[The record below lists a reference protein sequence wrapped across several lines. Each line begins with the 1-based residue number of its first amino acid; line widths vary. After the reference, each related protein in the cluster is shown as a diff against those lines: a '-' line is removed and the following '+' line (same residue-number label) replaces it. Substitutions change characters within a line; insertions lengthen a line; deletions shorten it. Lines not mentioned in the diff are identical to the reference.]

1 MSAVG
6 AQLRALYPEADAAAL
21 EARLDA
27 SFARPR
33 PARAAAAAPWSERDA
48 LLITY
53 ADTLMAP
60 GERPLRTLARFL
72 EARLADAFSAVHLLP
87 FYPATSDDGFA
98 VSSYREVRPELG
110 DWDDVKRIAE
120 RFDLMA
126 DLVLNHCSRAHPLAR
141 RLFAGDAAAAAWF
154 HVVEPGFDARG
165 VVRPRATPLIAPLP
179 DDPTGRGVW
188 TTFSADQVDFNYA
201 NPEVLLE
208 VVDVLAQ
215 YLAMGARLLRLDAVA
230 YLWKRPGT
238 PCIHLPETHR
248 VVRLLRAL
256 LERHA
261 PGCRLVTETNVPAHE
276 NLSYFGA
283 GDEAHLV
290 YQFALPS
297 LLLQALH
304 RGSSAYLQR
313 WLGDWPA
320 QPPGATFLNF
330 LASHDGIGVRPVE
343 RIVTPR
349 ELDSLLE
356 TMRRCGGRVSTRAL
370 DGGEERPYE
379 INIALFDALRGTW
392 RGGADGLRVARML
405 CAHAVLLSLPGI
417 PAIYIH
423 ALLASPNDEA
433 AVRRTGRA
441 RAINRARLDLA
452 ELERQ
457 LAEEG
462 NPRREVFEG
471 LLRLLRLR
479 RECPA
484 FAPGAALRP
493 LASSSGFLL
502 LLRGGAPEPALLA
515 ACNLTAEPQR
525 LNLDLEPLGG
535 PGALRD
541 LIGAQAL
548 RVRRRQL
555 GLEFAPYQCMWLTRE

>member
-1 MSAVG
+1 MSAVR
-6 AQLRALYPEADAAAL
+6 AHLRALYPDADAAAL

-27 SFARPR
+27 SFAPPR

-53 ADTLMAP
+53 ADTLNAP

-72 EARLADAFSAVHLLP
+72 EERLADAFSAVHLLP

-98 VSSYREVRPELG
+98 VSAYREVRPELG
-110 DWDDVKRIAE
+110 DWDDVRRIAD

-141 RLFAGDAAAAAWF
+141 RLLAGDAAAAAWF
-154 HVVEPGFDARG
+154 HVVDRELDVRG

-179 DDPTGRGVW
+179 GDPAGRGVW
-188 TTFSADQVDFNYA
+188 TTFSADQLDFNYA

-208 VVDVLAQ
+208 MVDVLAQ
-215 YLAMGARLLRLDAVA
+215 YLARGARLLRLDAVA

-261 PGCRLVTETNVPAHE
+261 PGCRLVTETNVPARE

-304 RGSSAYLQR
+304 RGSSAYLRR

-320 QPPGATFLNF
+320 LPPGATFLNF

-343 RIVTPR
+343 GIVTPR
-349 ELDSLLE
+349 ELDGLLA
-356 TMRRCGGRVSTRAL
+356 TMRRFGGRVSTRAL

-379 INIALFDALRGTW
+379 INIALLDALRGTW
-392 RGGADGLRVARML
+392 RGGADGMQVARLL

-423 ALLASPNDEA
+423 ALLATPNDEDA
-433 AVRRTGRA
+433 ARRTGRA
-441 RAINRARLDLA
+441 RAINRARLDLGA
-452 ELERQ
+452 LERQ

-462 NPRREVFEG
+462 NPRREAFEG

-479 RECPA
+479 REQPA
-484 FAPGAALRP
+484 FAPDAALRP

-502 LLRGGAPEPALLA
+502 LRRGGGAAPALLA
-515 ACNLTAEPQR
+515 ACNLTGQPQR

-541 LIGAQAL
+541 LIGGREL
-548 RVRRRQL
+548 RARRGQL
-555 GLEFAPYQCMWLTRE
+555 GLEFAPYQCMWLARA

>member
-1 MSAVG
+1 MSAVREH
-6 AQLRALYPEADAAAL
+6 LRALYPAADAAAL
-21 EARLDA
+21 EARLAA
-27 SFARPR
+27 SFERRR
-33 PARAAAAAPWSERDA
+33 PAHAAGAPWSERDA
-48 LLITY
+48 MLITY
-53 ADTLMAP
+53 ADTLRAP

-72 EARLADAFSAVHLLP
+72 EARLADSFSAVHLLP
-87 FYPATSDDGFA
+87 FFPATSDDGFA

-110 DWDDVKRIAE
+110 DWDDVRRIAA

-126 DLVLNHCSRAHPLAR
+126 DLVLNHCSREHPLAK
-141 RLFAGDAAAAAWF
+141 RLWAGDEEAAAWF
-154 HVVEPGFDARG
+154 HVVDRGLDARG
-165 VVRPRATPLIAPLP
+165 VVRPRATPLLTPLP
-179 DDPTGRGVW
+179 DDPAGRGVW
-188 TTFSADQVDFNYA
+188 TTFSADQIDFNYA

-208 VVDVLAQ
+208 MADVLAQ

-297 LLLQALH
+297 LLLQALY
-304 RGSSAYLQR
+304 RGSSSYLQR
-313 WLGDWPA
+313 WLRDWPEL
-320 QPPGATFLNF
+320 PPGATFLNF

-343 RIVTPR
+343 RIVTPQ
-349 ELDSLLE
+349 ELDGLLA
-356 TMRRCGGRVSTRAL
+356 TMRRFGGRVSTRAL
-370 DGGEERPYE
+370 ADGVEHPYE

-392 RGGADGLRVARML
+392 RGADRLQVARML
-405 CAHAVLLSLPGI
+405 CAHAALLSLPGI

-423 ALLASPNDEA
+423 ALLASPNDED

-441 RAINRARLDLA
+441 RAGNRGRLDLA

-457 LAEEG
+457 LAAPG

-471 LLRLLRLR
+471 LLRLLALR
-479 RECPA
+479 RTRPA
-484 FAPGAALRP
+484 FAPHAAMRP

-502 LLRGGAPEPALLA
+502 LQRGGGSEPALLA

-541 LIGAQAL
+541 LIGAAAL
-548 RVRRRQL
+548 RARRSHL
-555 GLEFAPYQCMWLTRE
+555 SLEFAPYQCMWLVRE

>member
-1 MSAVG
+1 MSAVREH
-6 AQLRALYPEADAAAL
+6 LRALYPAADAAAL
-21 EARLDA
+21 EARLA
-27 SFARPR
+27 ACFERHP
-33 PARAAAAAPWSERDA
+33 PAHAAPAAPWSERDA
-48 LLITY
+48 MLIAY
-53 ADTLMAP
+53 ADTLNAP
-60 GERPLRTLARFL
+60 GERPLRALARFL
-72 EARLADAFSAVHLLP
+72 ETRLADAFSAVHLLP
-87 FYPATSDDGFA
+87 FFPATSDDGYA
-98 VSSYREVRPELG
+98 VSDYRAVRPELG
-110 DWDDVKRIAE
+110 DWDDVRRIAD

-126 DLVLNHCSRAHPLAR
+126 DLVLNHCSREHPLAR
-141 RLFAGDAAAAAWF
+141 RLLAGDAAAAAWF
-154 HVVEPGFDARG
+154 HVVERDLDVRG

-179 DDPTGRGVW
+179 GDPAGRGVW
-188 TTFSADQVDFNYA
+188 TTFSADQLDFNYA

-208 VVDVLAQ
+208 MADVLAQ
-215 YLAMGARLLRLDAVA
+215 YLARGARLLRLDAVA

-261 PGCRLVTETNVPAHE
+261 PGCRLATETNVPARE

-304 RGSSAYLQR
+304 RGSSAHLQR
-313 WLGDWPA
+313 WLGDWPEL
-320 QPPGATFLNF
+320 PPGATFLNF

-343 RIVTPR
+343 GIVTPR
-349 ELDSLLE
+349 ELDDLLAA
-356 TMRRCGGRVSTRAL
+356 MRRFGGRVSSRAAA
-370 DGGEERPYE
+370 GGEERPYE
-379 INIALFDALRGTW
+379 INIALFDALRGT
-392 RGGADGLRVARML
+392 RRGADRLQAARML
-405 CAHAVLLSLPGI
+405 CAHAALLSLPGI

-423 ALLASPNDEA
+423 ALLATPNDEA

-441 RAINRARLDLA
+441 RAVNRARLDLGA
-452 ELERQ
+452 LERE
-457 LAEEG
+457 LAAAG

-479 RECPA
+479 RTQPA
-484 FAPGAALRP
+484 FAPHAAMRP
-493 LASSSGFLL
+493 LPSSSGFLL
-502 LLRGGAPEPALLA
+502 LRRGGGAEPALLA
-515 ACNLTAEPQR
+515 ACNLTDQPQR

-541 LIGAQAL
+541 LIGGGEL
-548 RVRRRQL
+548 RARRGQL
-555 GLEFAPYQCMWLTRE
+555 GLEFAPYQCMWLARA

>member
-1 MSAVG
+1 MSAVR
-6 AQLRALYPEADAAAL
+6 AHLRALYPDADAGAL
-21 EARLDA
+21 EARLAA
-27 SFARPR
+27 SFARHL
-33 PARAAAAAPWSERDA
+33 PAPPAAAPWSERDA
-48 LLITY
+48 MLITY
-53 ADTLMAP
+53 ADTLRAP

-72 EARLADAFSAVHLLP
+72 ETRLADAFSAVHLLP
-87 FYPATSDDGFA
+87 FFPATADDGYA
-98 VSSYREVRPELG
+98 VSAYREVRPELG
-110 DWDDVKRIAE
+110 DWDDVQRIAG

-126 DLVLNHCSRAHPLAR
+126 DLVLNHCSRQHPLAR
-141 RLFAGDAAAAAWF
+141 RLLAGDAAAARWF
-154 HVVEPGFDARG
+154 HVVDRGLDVRG
-165 VVRPRATPLIAPLP
+165 VVRPRATPLLAPLP
-179 DDPTGRGVW
+179 DDPAGRGVW
-188 TTFSADQVDFNYA
+188 TTFSADQFDFNYA

-208 VVDVLAQ
+208 MVDVLAE
-215 YLAMGARLLRLDAVA
+215 YHARGARLLRLDAVA

-304 RGSSAYLQR
+304 RGSSVYLRR
-313 WLGDWPA
+313 WLGDWP
-320 QPPGATFLNF
+320 QLPPGATFLNF

-343 RIVTPR
+343 RIVTPQ
-349 ELDSLLE
+349 ELDGLLA
-356 TMRRCGGRVSTRAL
+356 TMRRFGGRVSTRAAA
-370 DGGEERPYE
+370 GGGERPYE
-379 INIALFDALRGTW
+379 INISWFDALRGTW
-392 RGGADGLRVARML
+392 RGADRLQVARML

-441 RAINRARLDLA
+441 RAVNRGRLDLA
-452 ELERQ
+452 ALERE

-484 FAPGAALRP
+484 FAPQAALRP
-493 LASSSGFLL
+493 LAASSGFLL
-502 LLRGGAPEPALLA
+502 LLRGGGAEPALLA

-541 LIGAQAL
+541 LLGRRAL
-548 RVRRRQL
+548 RARRGHL
-555 GLEFAPYQCMWLTRE
+555 GLEFAPYQCMWLARD